1 MMDNV
6 DNLNNQENILVP
18 QTPSPASALVGDPSK
33 FGRVGDDGIVY
44 VITPEGEKAVGSY
57 PGKTHSEA
65 LAYFVRKFEALASEV
80 ALLGARIKSGAMVP
94 SDAAAAVSK
103 LREQLTSLNGVG
115 DLVAL
120 AHSIEQIPTLID
132 EHRSAYEARKEAE
145 KAVKEAKRAQA
156 QVVKEKIVAE
166 AETHAL
172 SENWKFTG
180 DRLKVLLD
188 EWKAAARLDKKT
200 DAELWK
206 RFSSSRN
213 KFDKR
218 RRTHFAQLETQ
229 SAAVAQTK
237 AQIIE
242 EAKSLA
248 NSKDWLA
255 TANRFKELMNAW
267 KAAGRGKKNVDTKL
281 WEEFKTAQDTFF
293 AAKKADLEKRQGTM
307 ATNLAKREALLPEF
321 EALLPVTNVKDAR
334 KKFRDLMDQW
344 ERIGM
349 TERNKR
355 ATFDAKIAKIQSEI
369 DELHQQESRKSD
381 PTAIAH
387 ANTVV
392 QGLLDA
398 IESYEKQAAK
408 AEAAGNAAKAMVAR
422 EAAAA
427 RRGWLEEAQKGL
439 SEFKKP

>member
-1 MMDNV
+1 
-6 DNLNNQENILVP
+6 
-18 QTPSPASALVGDPSK
+18 
-33 FGRVGDDGIVY
+33 
-44 VITPEGEKAVGSY
+44 
-57 PGKTHSEA
+57 
-65 LAYFVRKFEALASEV
+65 
-80 ALLGARIKSGAMVP
+80 
-94 SDAAAAVSK
+94 
-103 LREQLTSLNGVG
+103 
-115 DLVAL
+115 
-120 AHSIEQIPTLID
+120 
-132 EHRSAYEARKEAE
+132 
-145 KAVKEAKRAQA
+145 
-156 QVVKEKIVAE
+156 
-166 AETHAL
+166 
-172 SENWKFTG
+172 
-180 DRLKVLLD
+180 
-188 EWKAAARLDKKT
+188 
-200 DAELWK
+200 
-206 RFSSSRN
+206 
-213 KFDKR
+213 
-218 RRTHFAQLETQ
+218 
-229 SAAVAQTK
+229 
-237 AQIIE
+237 
-242 EAKSLA
+242 
-248 NSKDWLA
+248 
-255 TANRFKELMNAW
+255 MNAW

-307 ATNLAKREALLPEF
+307 ATNLAKREVLLPEF

-387 ANTVV
+387 ANSVV